1 MRKVSQH
8 CLRSEPGDFDAGTS
22 GVCYSLSWPT
32 VSLWVSEAVSKQ
44 PCDMTSKKKKK
55 RVCITIIKQVY
66 WIVCADFLNYKK
78 CSLSRDCVCLCM
90 CINLRRY
97 CVPFLFLFFFLLF
110 IYLFI
115 FATPCSLWD
124 LSALTRDWT
133 WASAMESKIL
143 TTRPSGNSQDC
154 TSHVLCLFACS
165 LINFSWS
172 IVAL

>member
-1 MRKVSQH
+1 MLAPAESATACHDQRFPYEFLK
-8 CLRSEPGDFDAGTS
+8 
-22 GVCYSLSWPT
+22 
-32 VSLWVSEAVSKQ
+32 LWASSHVIWLA
-44 PCDMTSKKKKK
+44 KKKKK

-143 TTRPSGNSQDC
+143 TTRPSGNSRDC